1 MTDKEL
7 AVIVDGSISRS
18 PTRPPGESVGAMKP
32 SGSTQFLPSPQVPFE
47 PVIEGVE
54 VASVIGDHKSGPHGT
69 FVRLAPGVRLPL
81 HHYDQPLAGV
91 VVAGNL
97 AHPVPGNPD
106 SQQTLGPGS
115 LFSFAANEPHE
126 TNNVGD
132 GFALF
137 FIFQEHPWVLA
148 MDV

>member
-1 MTDKEL
+1 MTDKEP
-7 AVIVDGSISRS
+7 APSVGGSISSS

-32 SGSTQFLPSPQVPFE
+32 SGRTQFLPSSQVPFE
-47 PVIEGVE
+47 PVTDGVE

-69 FVRLAPGVRLPL
+69 FVRLAPGTRLPL
-81 HHYDQPLAGV
+81 HHYDQALAGV

-97 AHPVPGNPD
+97 THPVPGHPD

-126 TNNVGD
+126 TNNVGE

>member
-7 AVIVDGSISRS
+7 ALIVGGSISCS

-32 SGSTQFLPSPQVPFE
+32 SGSTQFLPSLQVPFE

-54 VASVIGDHKSGPHGT
+54 VASVIGDYKSGSHGT

-91 VVAGNL
+91 VVAGNV
-97 AHPVPGNPD
+97 AHPAPDNPD
-106 SQQTLGPGS
+106 SRQKLGPGS
-115 LFSFAANEPHE
+115 FFSFAANEPHE

-132 GFALF
+132 GFTLF

>member
-1 MTDKEL
+1 
-7 AVIVDGSISRS
+7 
-18 PTRPPGESVGAMKP
+18 
-32 SGSTQFLPSPQVPFE
+32 
-47 PVIEGVE
+47 
-54 VASVIGDHKSGPHGT
+54 
-69 FVRLAPGVRLPL
+69 VRLPL

-91 VVAGNL
+91 VVAGNV

>member
-1 MTDKEL
+1 
-7 AVIVDGSISRS
+7 
-18 PTRPPGESVGAMKP
+18 MKP
-32 SGSTQFLPSPQVPFE
+32 SGRTQFLPSPHVPFE
-47 PVIEGVE
+47 PVTDGVE
-54 VASVIGDHKSGPHGT
+54 VASVIGDHKSGAHGT
-69 FVRLAPGVRLPL
+69 FVRLAPGTRLPL
-81 HHYDQPLAGV
+81 HHYDQALAGV
-91 VVAGNL
+91 VVAGKL
-97 AHPVPGNPD
+97 THPVPGNPD

-126 TNNVGD
+126 TNNMGE

>member
-1 MTDKEL
+1 
-7 AVIVDGSISRS
+7 
-18 PTRPPGESVGAMKP
+18 MKP
-32 SGSTQFLPSPQVPFE
+32 SGSTQFLPSAQVRFE

-54 VASVIGDHKSGPHGT
+54 MASVIGDRTGGPHGT
-69 FVRLAPGVRLPL
+69 LVRLAPGVRLRL

-91 VVAGNL
+91 VVAGNV
-97 AHPVPGNPD
+97 AHPVSGNPD

-137 FIFQEHPWVLA
+137 FIFQEHPWRLA

>member
-1 MTDKEL
+1 MLSDEAASGKGRCE
-7 AVIVDGSISRS
+7 
-18 PTRPPGESVGAMKP
+18 MKP
-32 SGSTQFLPSPQVPFE
+32 SGSTQFLPSPQVPFQ

-54 VASVIGDHKSGPHGT
+54 MASVIGDHKSGPHGT

-81 HHYDQPLAGV
+81 HHYDQHLAGV
-91 VVAGNL
+91 IVAGNV

-106 SQQTLGPGS
+106 SRQTLGPGS
-115 LFSFAANEPHE
+115 LFSFAANERHE
-126 TNNVGD
+126 TNNMGD
-132 GFALF
+132 GFAVF

>member
-1 MTDKEL
+1 
-7 AVIVDGSISRS
+7 
-18 PTRPPGESVGAMKP
+18 MKP

-91 VVAGNL
+91 VVAGNV

-106 SQQTLGPGS
+106 SQQTLGSGS
-115 LFSFAANEPHE
+115 FFSFAANEPHE

-132 GFALF
+132 GFVLF
-137 FIFQEHPWVLA
+137 FIFQEQPWVLA
-148 MDV
+148 MDVNATNLIAEG